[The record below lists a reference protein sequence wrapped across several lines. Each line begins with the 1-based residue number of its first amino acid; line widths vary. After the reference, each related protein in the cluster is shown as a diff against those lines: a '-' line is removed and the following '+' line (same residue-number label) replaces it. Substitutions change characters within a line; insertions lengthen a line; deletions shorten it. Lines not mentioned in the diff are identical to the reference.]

1 MHEEDVLCM
10 SCGPVVVGVDRM
22 PFVAHSVHVGGS
34 SVFPLLQRPA
44 QMPSS
49 DPHPEMR
56 AVSKWSG

>member
-34 SVFPLLQRPA
+34 SVFPLLQRRDA
-44 QMPSS
+44 KQRPSS
-49 DPHPEMR
+49 GD
-56 AVSKWSG
+56 ACCQ